1 MDYNLYMLMY
11 NPHTFKIVLI
21 FSIFLRTQDKTKQKA
36 KQTNN
41 NVIMPYLPSL
51 KKFWFETFN
60 FRRFCI
66 SNRQSS
72 TTIPEKKGFL
82 YKYYSIC
89 FHFVVYNSATTL
101 HYCIDTDEIPGFFL
115 LLKNHIFIAQWRYYF
130 YLSRVRILVSPWLLI
145 WLANYK
151 NYKSFKKLCFM

>member
-1 MDYNLYMLMY
+1 
-11 NPHTFKIVLI
+11 
-21 FSIFLRTQDKTKQKA
+21 
-36 KQTNN
+36 
-41 NVIMPYLPSL
+41 MPYLPSL

-72 TTIPEKKGFL
+72 TTIPEKKGFF

-115 LLKNHIFIAQWRYYF
+115 LLKNHIFIACSEDTIF
-130 YLSRVRILVSPWLLI
+130 IFHVSGHVRILVSPWLQRITRVSKSCVLCRNFISIYKINRRLHGHLGI
-145 WLANYK
+145 WILSSSAE
-151 NYKSFKKLCFM
+151 SISHEWV

>member
-1 MDYNLYMLMY
+1 M
-11 NPHTFKIVLI
+11 HFFK
-21 FSIFLRTQDKTKQKA
+21 TQDKTKQKA

-72 TTIPEKKGFL
+72 TTIPEKKKDFF
-82 YKYYSIC
+82 YKYYHGIC
-89 FHFVVYNSATTL
+89 LNFVVYNSATTL
-101 HYCIDTDEIPGFFL
+101 YYYYRYLWDTR
-115 LLKNHIFIAQWRYYF
+115 IFPFIKKSYLHRAQWRYYF